1 MDSVALR
8 SSAGYVGAAVVAGLV
23 FSSPAI
29 AQTTGPTREELE
41 LPQPATTASPN
52 GVAID
57 RDATFRSNCPF
68 DASTLTANIQRV
80 VFTSVSGGE
89 LAPELARS
97 LSTVT
102 APQGVQ
108 PLSTVCDVRD
118 AANAA
123 LRRDGW
129 IATVQIPQ
137 QELVDTLRLDVVS
150 ASISELRITGDPG
163 PYRDQ
168 IARQLAPLQ
177 ELNPLNERDAERIL
191 LQANDIP
198 GLSMRLSLAPAGGEP
213 GQVIGNLAVSYTPYA
228 VYLNARNYNSK
239 RVGRETLY
247 GRFEYYGLTGL
258 ADVTFVGAQTTLDFE
273 EQQIVQAGHEFGIG
287 PTNIRLGG
295 SLTYAWSQP
304 DIANLDLKTNSLIA
318 NLEARFPLIRSVT
331 SRGDVALGFDLINQ
345 KTDVGAFPLSKDAIR
360 ALYIRATFSGQKRR
374 IDGAPWLT
382 YDAFF
387 ETRRDIDILDATD
400 FGPFGL
406 AQTDGV
412 SASRPFGDATATIV
426 RAGADVF
433 ASLGSIFGVRARGEG
448 QWTDQP
454 LLNYDEFSIGN
465 LTIGRG
471 YDPGANSGDRAI
483 GGSFEATAN
492 VIDRVGMRAQ
502 LFGFYDVVR
511 IENLDFGTPDPKR
524 TLESAGGGIRFFLR
538 DGLRAEVTYAKPLDR
553 ALFSDTRK
561 PPERVLFSI
570 TTKFPALFR

>member
-1 MDSVALR
+1 MDSAAIR
-8 SSAGYVGAAVVAGLV
+8 TSAGYFGAAFVAGLV
-23 FSSPAI
+23 FSSPAL
-29 AQTTGPTREELE
+29 AQTTGPTREELD
-41 LPQPATTASPN
+41 LPQPVTPQAPS
-52 GVAID
+52 GVTVD
-57 RDATFRSNCPF
+57 RDASFRANCPF
-68 DASTLTANIQRV
+68 DNSALTANIQRV

-89 LAPELARS
+89 IAPELART

-137 QELVDTLRLDVVS
+137 QELVDTLRLDVV
-150 ASISELRITGDPG
+150 AAHISELRITGDPG
-163 PYRDQ
+163 PYREQ

-177 ELNPLNERDAERIL
+177 ELDPLNERDAERIL
-191 LQANDIP
+191 LKANDIP
-198 GLSMRLSLAPAGGEP
+198 GLSMRLALAPAGGKAGE
-213 GQVIGNLAVSYTPYA
+213 VIGNLAVSYTPYA
-228 VYLNARNYNSK
+228 IFLNARNYNSK
-239 RVGRETLY
+239 RVGRETVY

-258 ADVTFVGAQTTLDFE
+258 ADVTFVGAQTTIDFN
-273 EQQIVQAGHEFGIG
+273 EQQIVQAGHEFAIG
-287 PTNIRLGG
+287 RGGARLGG

-318 NLEARFPLIRSVT
+318 NLEATFPLIRTVT
-331 SRGDVALGFDLINQ
+331 SRADVSAGFDLINQ

-360 ALYIRATFSGQKRR
+360 ALYIRANFIGQKRR
-374 IDGAPWLT
+374 VDGSTWLT
-382 YDAFF
+382 YDAYF
-387 ETRRDIDILDATD
+387 ETRRDIDILGATD

-426 RAGADVF
+426 RGGADVF
-433 ASLGSIFGVRARGEG
+433 ATLGSIFGVRARGEG

-483 GGSFEATAN
+483 GGAFEVSAN
-492 VIDRVGMRAQ
+492 VYDRAATRAQ
-502 LFGFYDVVR
+502 LFGFYDVVK

-524 TLESAGGGIRFFLR
+524 TLESVGGGIRFFLGE
-538 DGLRAEVTYAKPLDR
+538 GLRAEVTYAKPLDR